1 MAITQARKVQIA
13 KFWCL
18 KSSTNIWLSCG
29 IINSIPKINKI
40 ELEGRKDSKSAKIG
54 QFFTLKKMFGLI
66 SPNEGHE
73 GIISQLFSGS
83 IVADLSN
90 GILHLPGSQNF
101 YFPASWQVCIRFEDF
116 ILFVMTLYDY
126 ELSVFTRSLFS
137 KKSDIVTTSEMDLD
151 PGAVQQSPS
160 SLSSKLWIKCL

>member
-1 MAITQARKVQIA
+1 MILQIFFTKMAITQARKVQIT

-101 YFPASWQVCIRFEDF
+101 YFPASWQVCC
-116 ILFVMTLYDY
+116 VY
-126 ELSVFTRSLFS
+126 SVTCDSLMMG
-137 KKSDIVTTSEMDLD
+137 SDICV
-151 PGAVQQSPS
+151 
-160 SLSSKLWIKCL
+160 

>member
-1 MAITQARKVQIA
+1 MNKLPLFFMKMTITHARKVQIA

-90 GILHLPGSQNF
+90 GILHLPGSQKFSFQLPGKCAAYRGHWSYLLNITDL
-101 YFPASWQVCIRFEDF
+101 AT
-116 ILFVMTLYDY
+116 FVYL
-126 ELSVFTRSLFS
+126 
-137 KKSDIVTTSEMDLD
+137 
-151 PGAVQQSPS
+151 
-160 SLSSKLWIKCL
+160 LSSQTEHDIAEPAEMLL

>member
-1 MAITQARKVQIA
+1 MKMTITHARKVQIA

-29 IINSIPKINKI
+29 IINSFPKINKI

-54 QFFTLKKMFGLI
+54 KFFTLKKMFGLI

-101 YFPASWQVCIRFEDF
+101 YFPASWQVWRAGAWWRW
-116 ILFVMTLYDY
+116 VTSAQG
-126 ELSVFTRSLFS
+126 SVRDCAQNCNF
-137 KKSDIVTTSEMDLD
+137 LD
-151 PGAVQQSPS
+151 RACKTG
-160 SLSSKLWIKCL
+160 